1 MTQTVL
7 ITGASK
13 GIGLALSK
21 LFLANSY
28 KVIGTCRTGIIEDFK
43 HDFFDVVKQDLSDL
57 SSLESVSE
65 YVKGKYGK
73 IDILI
78 NNAGIG
84 PDLDTDRPEKESFQ
98 KTFDVNV
105 TGAVF
110 FTESMID
117 KINKGGMIIN
127 ISSILGSIESRKT
140 ADSVAYCMS
149 KSALNMYS
157 KILFNRL
164 KGSHKIA
171 SIHPGWVRTTIAPSN
186 ITEGKLSP
194 EESAANIFDF
204 ITSDFKSGIYW
215 NAETGSEIKW

>member
-1 MTQTVL
+1 MSKTVV

-21 LFLANSY
+21 IFLDNGAN
-28 KVIGTCRTGIIEDFK
+28 VIGTCRSGEAVGFK
-43 HDFFDVVKQDLSDL
+43 HDRFDVVKQDLSDL
-57 SSLESVSE
+57 SSLENVSQYVSE
-65 YVKGKYGK
+65 RYGS

-84 PDLDTDRPEKESFQ
+84 PDLDTEKPEKESFQ

-117 KINKGGMIIN
+117 KIKPGGMIIN
-127 ISSILGSIESRKT
+127 ISSILGSIESRRT
-140 ADSVAYCMS
+140 SDSVAYCMS
-149 KSALNMYS
+149 KSALNMYT
-157 KILFNRL
+157 KILVNRL
-164 KGSHKIA
+164 KGKLKIA
-171 SIHPGWVRTTIAPSN
+171 AIHPGWVRTTIAPSN

-194 EESAANIFDF
+194 EESASKIAEF
-204 ITSDFKSGIYW
+204 INSDFRSGIYW
-215 NAETGSEIKW
+215 NAETGSELKW